1 MKTNQAVKNFLDY
14 HRTNSKKNTLR
25 NYSYILGY
33 FQIKF
38 GEREIESITPDEIL
52 GFLTELTINPKQTT
66 PPFKPFDHPEILGK
80 SQ

>member
-1 MKTNQAVKNFLDY
+1 MKKKTGCSKF
-14 HRTNSKKNTLR
+14 HRLSQSKFEKKNTLR

-52 GFLTELTINPKQTT
+52 TKLIGPN
-66 PPFKPFDHPEILGK
+66 
-80 SQ
+80 